1 MALGC
6 APSGQDQAD
15 IGVGGTHSGEAVQE
29 DVEAF
34 GISVEAT
41 EIEDV
46 VFLGKR
52 GVETEGVDT
61 GVDQVQVLMFDDL
74 FDFSGG
80 CGRDGEDV
88 RLGAQNHRFE
98 EADTVADQGELF
110 GGVIS

>member
-6 APSGQDQAD
+6 ATSGQDQAD
-15 IGVGGTHSGEAVQE
+15 IGVVGTHSGEAVQE

-34 GISVEAT
+34 GISIEAT

-61 GVDQVQVLMFDDL
+61 GVYQVQVLMSQI
-74 FDFSGG
+74 SG
-80 CGRDGEDV
+80 
-88 RLGAQNHRFE
+88 LQP
-98 EADTVADQGELF
+98 
-110 GGVIS
+110 